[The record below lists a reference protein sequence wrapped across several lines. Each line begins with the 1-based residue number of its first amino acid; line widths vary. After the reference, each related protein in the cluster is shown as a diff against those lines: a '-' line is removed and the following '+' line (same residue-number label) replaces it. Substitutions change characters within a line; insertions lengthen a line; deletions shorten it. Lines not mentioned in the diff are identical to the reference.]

1 MPLSLSSSSVVD
13 GVRERAFRVGDVPG
27 TLWDAE
33 SGEAPV
39 PLILLAHGGG
49 QHKAAPGIV
58 ARARRFVA
66 ELGAAAVAIDAPG
79 HGDRPQDP
87 VLAAQAAELR
97 ARMAVGEPVATL
109 LTATNQ
115 RGEVAAAEW
124 RVLLDTLVE
133 AGFGTGPV

>member
-27 TLWDAE
+27 ALWDAE

-49 QHKAAPGIV
+49 QHKAAPGIA

-66 ELGAAAVAIDAPG
+66 ELGATAVAIDAPG
-79 HGDRPQDP
+79 HGDRPRDP
-87 VLAAQAAELR
+87 ELAARDRKSTRLNSSHANISY
-97 ARMAVGEPVATL
+97 AVFCLKKKKT
-109 LTATNQ
+109 
-115 RGEVAAAEW
+115 
-124 RVLLDTLVE
+124 
-133 AGFGTGPV
+133 